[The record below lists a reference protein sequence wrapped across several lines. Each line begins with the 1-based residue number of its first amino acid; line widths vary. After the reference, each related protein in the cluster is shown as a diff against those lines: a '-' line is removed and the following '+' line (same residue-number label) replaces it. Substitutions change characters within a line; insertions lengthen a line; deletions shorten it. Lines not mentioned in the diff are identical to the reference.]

1 VETAESFTVVLSGAT
16 SGILIGPARSATG
29 TITNDDLSLA
39 SIAPATQE
47 LEEGTPGLTPFE
59 YTITLDQAAVSEGIA
74 SLDWQVSGTG
84 PNPAIA
90 ADFVDGTLPSGTAT
104 FAPGATSATITVP
117 VLGDFDPEPDKDF
130 VVTLTALPGPVAV
143 APGANSATGRI
154 LDDDTSTV
162 TIDPPTQSVLEG
174 DGGVTTAITYTLT
187 LDQPR
192 RSIPTTVEWSV
203 TAGSADAADFVNGA
217 LPSGTATFGFAGSAT
232 ITLPV
237 LGDDSVEVNEDFIL
251 TLSDPSP
258 GLVIGGTGSATGTIL
273 NDDLSFASI
282 LPATQA
288 LAEGGVGSGANFSFS
303 VQLDQPPAE
312 AQSLFWSVS
321 GTGTNAAAP
330 SDFAA
335 ATQDFPEGLFPS
347 GSLSFAPGQTSQSFT
362 LPVLGE
368 ALVEPDETFAIQIT
382 SASSDVQVSAAV
394 ASATI
399 TNDDVAQGSS
409 AILNLVQPVEFD
421 WLLGFT

>member
-1 VETAESFTVVLSGAT
+1 VKLSGAT

-59 YTITLDQAAVSEGIA
+59 YTITLDQAAVSDGIA

-104 FAPGATSATITVP
+104 FAPGATSATITV
-117 VLGDFDPEPDKDF
+117 
-130 VVTLTALPGPVAV
+130 
-143 APGANSATGRI
+143 
-154 LDDDTSTV
+154 
-162 TIDPPTQSVLEG
+162 
-174 DGGVTTAITYTLT
+174 
-187 LDQPR
+187 
-192 RSIPTTVEWSV
+192 
-203 TAGSADAADFVNGA
+203 
-217 LPSGTATFGFAGSAT
+217 
-232 ITLPV
+232 PV

-303 VQLDQPPAE
+303 VQLDQPAAE

>member
-1 VETAESFTVVLSGAT
+1 V
-16 SGILIGPARSATG
+16 R
-29 TITNDDLSLA
+29 
-39 SIAPATQE
+39 
-47 LEEGTPGLTPFE
+47 
-59 YTITLDQAAVSEGIA
+59 
-74 SLDWQVSGTG
+74 
-84 PNPAIA
+84 
-90 ADFVDGTLPSGTAT
+90 
-104 FAPGATSATITVP
+104 
-117 VLGDFDPEPDKDF
+117 
-130 VVTLTALPGPVAV
+130 
-143 APGANSATGRI
+143 
-154 LDDDTSTV
+154 
-162 TIDPPTQSVLEG
+162 
-174 DGGVTTAITYTLT
+174 
-187 LDQPR
+187 
-192 RSIPTTVEWSV
+192 
-203 TAGSADAADFVNGA
+203 
-217 LPSGTATFGFAGSAT
+217 
-232 ITLPV
+232 
-237 LGDDSVEVNEDFIL
+237 GDDRVEVNEDFIL
-251 TLSDPSP
+251 TLSNPSP

-282 LPATQA
+282 LPAAQA

-303 VQLDQPPAE
+303 VQLDQPAAE

-362 LPVLGE
+362 VPVLGE

-394 ASATI
+394 ATATI